1 VMISFFYAAIMAV
14 LPAAIAVLPTFVAM
28 PISAIMVKLALRA
41 LPYPDGPRE
50 SIELAADKVQNIGII
65 CVSLFFLT
73 FMAAANME
81 TYLGQHGQDVPAHQ
95 LRR

>member
-1 VMISFFYAAIMAV
+1 MISALYSAILGV
-14 LPAAIAVLPTFVAM
+14 LPAAVAALPAFIAM

-50 SIELAADKVQNIGII
+50 AIAEAADKVQYVGII

-73 FMAAANME
+73 FMAATNLAA
-81 TYLGQHGQDVPAHQ
+81 YDAQHGFDAPMSQ
-95 LRR
+95 RR